1 VKEKSQLLLSPM
13 GDMDRTGQAKRQE
26 KYGRRNHNVGD
37 LNWIETIKPQQQ

>member
-1 VKEKSQLLLSPM
+1 M